1 MRRLALGLLG
11 TVAALLC
18 SACVSTTGASPED
31 TPPPLDTPT
40 PTNVAPQSSVAPS
53 SSVGPS
59 SSAPSVSRKPKRA
72 TLAFG
77 KSYTWRDGVRVT
89 VGKPRTFKPSRY
101 AVVEKSKHYVKF
113 PITVVNKAEKPIDIG
128 WTHINVQSK
137 DKEADQFY
145 DSLSGL
151 KGPPA
156 KKVSKGREATFEVG
170 FAVADPDDLTMEL
183 ALDGDRQRPRLRY
196 ST

>member
-1 MRRLALGLLG
+1 
-11 TVAALLC
+11 
-18 SACVSTTGASPED
+18 
-31 TPPPLDTPT
+31 
-40 PTNVAPQSSVAPS
+40 
-53 SSVGPS
+53 
-59 SSAPSVSRKPKRA
+59 
-72 TLAFG
+72 LAFG

-113 PITVVNKAEKPIDIG
+113 PITVLNKAEKPIDIG
-128 WTHINVQSK
+128 WTHINVQSN

-156 KKVSKGREATFEVG
+156 TKVSKGREAAFEVG

-183 ALDGDRQRPRLRY
+183 ALDGDRQPPRVWY

>member
-1 MRRLALGLLG
+1 MRQHNGRQPRGH
-11 TVAALLC
+11 AAAFGHSHANERC
-18 SACVSTTGASPED
+18 PAIERGPVIKRWPVIER
-31 TPPPLDTPT
+31 
-40 PTNVAPQSSVAPS
+40 API
-53 SSVGPS
+53 
-59 SSAPSVSRKPKRA
+59 SAPSVSRKPKRA

>member
-1 MRRLALGLLG
+1 M
-11 TVAALLC
+11 
-18 SACVSTTGASPED
+18 
-31 TPPPLDTPT
+31 
-40 PTNVAPQSSVAPS
+40 
-53 SSVGPS
+53 
-59 SSAPSVSRKPKRA
+59 
-72 TLAFG
+72 
-77 KSYTWRDGVRVT
+77 
-89 VGKPRTFKPSRY
+89 
-101 AVVEKSKHYVKF
+101 KF

-183 ALDGDRQRPRLRY
+183 ALDGDRQRPVFDTPPSQRGSRRLILAANPR
-196 ST
+196 SSCGPEAGKLRCRVDNGHVDRHVA